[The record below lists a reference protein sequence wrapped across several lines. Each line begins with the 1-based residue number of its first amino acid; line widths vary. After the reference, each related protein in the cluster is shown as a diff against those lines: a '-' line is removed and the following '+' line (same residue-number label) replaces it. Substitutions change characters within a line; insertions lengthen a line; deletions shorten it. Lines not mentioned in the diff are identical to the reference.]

1 MGTTKT
7 KTYLNAN
14 QINHKVNSSG
24 QENGVMSALP
34 FPKHSQM
41 KPSSGSSSAPST
53 RTVIPNRPPT
63 MGQPKISSQNHN
75 SSHKASPGA
84 KENNCLPQTRVK
96 TIMKSSPDVETV
108 SQESL
113 FLITRATELFIM
125 YMAKLASR
133 NGGEDPSVT
142 YGDLA
147 AVVQRKESMEFLH
160 DILPKKIKYGESLKM
175 MEEEQDD
182 DGEIF

>member
-1 MGTTKT
+1 MGRISLSIKF
-7 KTYLNAN
+7 KNCKQRVHFLYHMLSGDFWLYQYQKVIMAN
-14 QINHKVNSSG
+14 RGGAN
-24 QENGVMSALP
+24 LP
-34 FPKHSQM
+34 L
-41 KPSSGSSSAPST
+41 A
-53 RTVIPNRPPT
+53 
-63 MGQPKISSQNHN
+63 
-75 SSHKASPGA
+75 
-84 KENNCLPQTRVK
+84 RVK

-133 NGGEDPSVT
+133 NGGEDPGVT

-160 DILPKKIKYGESLKM
+160 DILPKKIKYGEYLKM
-175 MEEEQDD
+175 MEDEEED